1 MYKMKLLTIKATSN
15 RTTRFTLL
23 GKQGF
28 YRLRK
33 IKKRYGIDR
42 GDCFNQLHVGK
53 FTIALQR
60 KKGRKLFG
68 FAFNA

>member
-1 MYKMKLLTIKATSN
+1 MIKIKSESN
-15 RTTRFTLL
+15 GTVRFTVL

-33 IKKRYGIDR
+33 IKKRYGIDK
-42 GDCFNQLHVGK
+42 GESFVQLHVHK
-53 FTIALQR
+53 LTVALQR

-68 FAFNA
+68 FAFNAK

>member
-1 MYKMKLLTIKATSN
+1 MKLLSIKATSN
-15 RTTRFTLL
+15 NTTRFTLL

-33 IKKRYGIDR
+33 IKKRYGITK
-42 GDCFNQLHVGK
+42 GDSFNQLHIHK
-53 FTIALQR
+53 LTIALQR
-60 KKGRKLFG
+60 SKGRRLFG